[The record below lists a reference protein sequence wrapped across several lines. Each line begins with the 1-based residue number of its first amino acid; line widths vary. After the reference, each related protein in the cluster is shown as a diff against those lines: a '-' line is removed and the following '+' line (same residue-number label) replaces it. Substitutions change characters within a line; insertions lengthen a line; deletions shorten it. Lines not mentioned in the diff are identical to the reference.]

1 MKNKVELKKCLLRIL
16 LVAGCSMVILLLI
29 SMYEYHT
36 YTVNFNDKLAQ
47 IVYTLNEK
55 YPSLTEDEI
64 MEILNSDGTSDTE
77 FFEKYGIDLEV
88 QSILLRNDEVHLK
101 FVILNMVFFA
111 VIIVLISLIYLRYD
125 RRKDRDIKDITNY
138 IEEINKKNY
147 ELQIDSMSEDELSI
161 LKTEIYKTTIML
173 KEAAEN
179 SRRDKINLKRSLE
192 DISHQLK
199 TPLTSILIMLDNLLD
214 DDEMPADVRNDF
226 IRDIRR
232 EIINVNFLVQSLLKL
247 SKFDADTI
255 QLIRKDVPAKQIV
268 EEAVQKVSTLSDLKN
283 VSISIEE
290 HNENIRIFCDLSW
303 QVEAVT
309 NILKNCIEH
318 SGENSCIIIK
328 INSNKIYNSIIITDN
343 GEGIAPKDLP
353 HIFERFYKGENS
365 NPESVGI
372 GLALAKTI
380 IEQDNG
386 FIRVESEKGKY
397 TKFEIHYYK

>member
-47 IVYTLNEK
+47 IVYTINEE
-55 YPSLTEDEI
+55 YPFLTEDEI

-77 FFEKYGIDLEV
+77 FFEKYGIDLEA
-88 QSILLRNDEVHLK
+88 QSILLRNDELHLK

-268 EEAVQKVSTLSDLKN
+268 EEFLKE
-283 VSISIEE
+283 V
-290 HNENIRIFCDLSW
+290 
-303 QVEAVT
+303 
-309 NILKNCIEH
+309 
-318 SGENSCIIIK
+318 
-328 INSNKIYNSIIITDN
+328 
-343 GEGIAPKDLP
+343 
-353 HIFERFYKGENS
+353 
-365 NPESVGI
+365 
-372 GLALAKTI
+372 
-380 IEQDNG
+380 
-386 FIRVESEKGKY
+386 
-397 TKFEIHYYK
+397 

>member
-1 MKNKVELKKCLLRIL
+1 
-16 LVAGCSMVILLLI
+16 MVILLLI

-77 FFEKYGIDLEV
+77 FFKKYGIDLEA

-101 FVILNMVFFA
+101 FVILNMVFLA

-179 SRRDKINLKRSLE
+179 SALDKINLKRSLE

-214 DDEMPADVRNDF
+214 DDEMHADVRNDF

-255 QLIRKDVPAKQIV
+255 QLIRKDVPARQIV

-328 INSNKIYNSIIITDN
+328 INSNKIYNSITITDN

-386 FIRVESEKGKY
+386 FVRVESEKGKY

>member
-1 MKNKVELKKCLLRIL
+1 
-16 LVAGCSMVILLLI
+16 MVILLLI

-179 SRRDKINLKRSLE
+179 SVLDKINLKRSLE

-214 DDEMPADVRNDF
+214 DDEMHADVRNDF

>member
-1 MKNKVELKKCLLRIL
+1 
-16 LVAGCSMVILLLI
+16 MVILLLI

-47 IVYTLNEK
+47 IVYTINEE
-55 YPSLTEDEI
+55 YPFLTEDEI

-77 FFEKYGIDLEV
+77 FFEKYGIDLEA
-88 QSILLRNDEVHLK
+88 QSILLRNDELHLK

>member
-1 MKNKVELKKCLLRIL
+1 
-16 LVAGCSMVILLLI
+16 MVILLLI

-47 IVYTLNEK
+47 IVYTINEE
-55 YPSLTEDEI
+55 YPFLTEDEI

-77 FFEKYGIDLEV
+77 FFEKYGIDLEA
-88 QSILLRNDEVHLK
+88 QSILLRNDELHLK

-328 INSNKIYNSIIITDN
+328 INSNKIYNSITITDN
-343 GEGIAPKDLP
+343 GEGIAPNDLP

-386 FIRVESEKGKY
+386 FVRVESEKGKY
-397 TKFEIHYYK
+397 TKFEIQYYK

>member
-47 IVYTLNEK
+47 IVYTINEE
-55 YPSLTEDEI
+55 YPFLTEDEI

-77 FFEKYGIDLEV
+77 FFEKYGIDLEA
-88 QSILLRNDEVHLK
+88 QSILLRNDELHLK

-328 INSNKIYNSIIITDN
+328 INSNKIYNSITITDN
-343 GEGIAPKDLP
+343 GEGIAPNDLP

-386 FIRVESEKGKY
+386 FVRVESEKGKY
-397 TKFEIHYYK
+397 TKFEIQYYK

>member
-1 MKNKVELKKCLLRIL
+1 
-16 LVAGCSMVILLLI
+16 MVILLLI

-179 SRRDKINLKRSLE
+179 SALDKINLKRSLE

-214 DDEMPADVRNDF
+214 DDEMHADVRNDF

-255 QLIRKDVPAKQIV
+255 QLIRKDVPARQIV

-328 INSNKIYNSIIITDN
+328 INSNKIYNSITITDN

-386 FIRVESEKGKY
+386 FVRVESEKGKY